1 MRNLIILGGTMI
13 YYLEDVRKVYA
24 NPLPTLIYFA
34 QELHQQAQV
43 ADAMQVEAWDHPE
56 HCEKVVIESN
66 EAAEQCLERLVALA
80 NAEVQPEVVEI
91 DAGTPSLGVF
101 EFVRVVAV
109 ARILL
114 PKALIRLSENC
125 SAMSAGALALC
136 VSAGANSAF
145 FAGAMLPALGL
156 RPLDVTEHHKKVHGC
171 KGDGSCGHCTCGK
184 H

>member
-1 MRNLIILGGTMI
+1 MI

-34 QELHQQAQV
+34 QEIHQQSQV
-43 ADAMQVEAWDHPE
+43 SDAIQVEAWDHPE
-56 HCEKVVIESN
+56 TVATVVIESN
-66 EAAEQCLERLVALA
+66 DATEKCLEQLVALA
-80 NAEVQPEVVEI
+80 NAEDHPEVVEI
-91 DAGTPSLGVF
+91 DAGTPSIGVF
-101 EFVRVVAV
+101 EFVRMVAV

-114 PKALIRLSENC
+114 PKTLIRLSANC
-125 SAMSAGALALC
+125 AAMSAGALALC

-145 FAGAMLPALGL
+145 FAGTISEALSL
-156 RPLDVTEHHKKVHGC
+156 RPLDVKEHHRKVHGC